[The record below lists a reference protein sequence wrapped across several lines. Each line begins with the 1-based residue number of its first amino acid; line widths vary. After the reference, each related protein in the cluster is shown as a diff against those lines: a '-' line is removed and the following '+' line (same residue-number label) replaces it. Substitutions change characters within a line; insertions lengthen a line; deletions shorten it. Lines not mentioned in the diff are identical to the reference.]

1 MEEDYYA
8 IARPSTYRAFKNDLE
23 GIKQYIE
30 TGFGHIQRGEIGRY
44 EGCRFIEQTN
54 ILPSDAGTAAAAWT
68 NGESNWCYF
77 MGEDTIAEGV
87 AIPEEIRGKLPGD
100 YGRDKGVAWYA
111 LLGFGI
117 VHTAAA
123 QARIILWDSAA

>member
-54 ILPSDAGTAAAAWT
+54 IAQGTGSTAATGQWT
-68 NGESNWCYF
+68 TPCL
-77 MGEDTIAEGV
+77 IGV
-87 AIPEEIRGKLPGD
+87 SSS
-100 YGRDKGVAWYA
+100 
-111 LLGFGI
+111 
-117 VHTAAA
+117 
-123 QARIILWDSAA
+123 ARTL